1 MIVFLRSIGS
11 VIGMKL
17 DGKNMSHYEEFYFHV
32 FVNLHGRAAENFF
45 EKYINPYLYPKNDDS
60 NMIRE
65 VSAQDVEEQLKQ
77 ILALDIKSNKFDEL
91 KVFVPQTG
99 IVKNDVEIAISG
111 KKENT
116 AIAVKKLKESLAKV
130 EGVSNIADDLIV
142 GNYELKFKVNSYGY
156 DLGITEETILNQ
168 LRPFYFKGTYSK
180 MFDNKGIIDIVFESK
195 HKDIL
200 ESLNTFT
207 INTNTNQKVLLKDVV
222 DFIRVPSYS
231 QIFKENSE
239 QIISI
244 TASLSKITS
253 TELFEKINNDIQELR
268 RDVKLVIKGEQE
280 ENEKV
285 QREMSQAALI
295 AIILIFMALI
305 WMFDSI
311 VKPLI
316 ILSTIPLSILGVL
329 IGHVVMDINISM
341 PSLIGMVGL
350 SGVIVNDGIIMMDF
364 IKKAKSLGELVHYSK
379 MRLRPILLTSI
390 TTVLG
395 LGTLIFFSSGQ
406 ALILQPMAVSLG
418 FGIIW
423 ATVLNLYYVPMLYR
437 IIYLRK
443 SVD

>member
-1 MIVFLRSIGS
+1 
-11 VIGMKL
+11 MKL
-17 DGKNMSHYEEFYFHV
+17 DGKNMPHYEEFYFHV
-32 FVNLHGRAAENFF
+32 FVNLHERAAENFF
-45 EKYINPYLYPKNDDS
+45 EKYINPYLSPKYDDS

-65 VSAQDVEEQLKQ
+65 ISAQDVEEQLKQ
-77 ILALDIKSNKFDEL
+77 ILEPYIKSNKFDEL
-91 KVFVPQTG
+91 KIFVPQTG

-111 KKENT
+111 KKENSI
-116 AIAVKKLKESLAKV
+116 IAVNKLKESLSKI
-130 EGVSNIADDLIV
+130 EGVSNIADDLIT
-142 GNYELKFKVNSYGY
+142 GNYELKFKVNSYGNN
-156 DLGITEETILNQ
+156 LGISEETILNQ

-180 MFDNKGIIDIVFESK
+180 MFDNQGIIDIVFESK

-200 ESLNTFT
+200 ESLDTFT
-207 INTNTNQKVLLKDVV
+207 INTASNQKVLLKDVV
-222 DFIRVPSYS
+222 EFIKVPSYS
-231 QIFKENSE
+231 QIFKENNE
-239 QIISI
+239 QIISV
-244 TASLSKITS
+244 TASLNKITS
-253 TELFEKINNDIQELR
+253 AEVFEKMDNEIQELR

-285 QREMSQAALI
+285 QKEMAQAALM
-295 AIILIFMALI
+295 AIVLIFMALV
-305 WMFDSI
+305 WMFDSY

-329 IGHVVMDINISM
+329 LGHLIMDINISM

-364 IKKAKSLGELVHYSK
+364 IKKSKNIADLVHYSK

-418 FGIIW
+418 FGILW
-423 ATVLNLYYVPMLYR
+423 ATILNLYYVPMVYR

-443 SVD
+443 SID